1 MTTPYFVS
9 KSPKSVA
16 IAILLTFSFGPVGLF
31 YASITGGL
39 IMTFTPIF
47 LGLLTFVGLFQD
59 DWLLFGWSLGLLA
72 ICALTFWLIS
82 MIWAVISVSS
92 YNREIEEDAR
102 RQYDFWNRHHE
113 TTPNQFVV
121 NINQKSSEID
131 NARRDTLEVTI
142 KPDLRDWLKSN
153 AGKTI
158 NDYFT
163 KFGR

>member
-16 IAILLTFSFGPVGLF
+16 IAILLTFTFGPVGLF

-39 IMTFTPIF
+39 VMTFTPIF
-47 LGLLTFVGLFQD
+47 
-59 DWLLFGWSLGLLA
+59 WLLFGWSLGLLT

-113 TTPNQFVV
+113 TTPNQFGV

-131 NARRDTLEVTI
+131 NARRDTLEVPI